1 MNTRNWISEF
11 GLGYRVPVEVTTLV
25 AKGLLED
32 CSWVNSTSPNF
43 VHCGMELWVEHP
55 DAHQRQ
61 RWLDCEVETSRYFV
75 QVFPDNDGLREHVT
89 LYEGGSIIMALAA
102 MGFTPDEW
110 MDKSPEPKVD
120 VLREQGAIAQLE
132 NAMLDLEQLNDTQ
145 EYVERVFSVVNQL
158 RILSIKYKAAAI
170 QAIQNEKD
178 K

>member
-1 MNTRNWISEF
+1 MENRNWINQF
-11 GLGYRVPVEVTTLV
+11 GLGYQVPVEVTNLV
-25 AKGLLED
+25 EKGLLED

-61 RWLDCEVETSRYFV
+61 RWLDCETETSRYLV

-110 MDKSPEPKVD
+110 ASKLHDCSTS
-120 VLREQGAIAQLE
+120 RY
-132 NAMLDLEQLNDTQ
+132 NDGINWRCSQ
-145 EYVERVFSVVNQL
+145 CKGV
-158 RILSIKYKAAAI
+158 APDP
-170 QAIQNEKD
+170 QAIQNEGD